1 MFYIWQAGEGGEGGR
16 GGGGREGRREGGET
30 TTMMTNKR
38 LKPDLVS
45 IQDRMLSK
53 DISSEQIEVPAL
65 QYRYFCH
72 GIITSWFKLVI
83 TLLPSLLFIANLIQ
97 IWSVSRYTITSTL

>member
-16 GGGGREGRREGGET
+16 GGGREGRGEGGEK

-38 LKPDLVS
+38 LKPDLVP
-45 IQDRMLSK
+45 RVLSK

-83 TLLPSLLFIANLIQ
+83 TLLQSLLFIANLIQ
-97 IWSVSRYTITSTL
+97 MWSMSRYTITSTL